1 MSALASRFVMTNA
14 PVRLKVIDSGA
25 ALGAAEAFSKGQ
37 VDLAVVRSDVGDL
50 SHARAVIVVTHAT
63 VMIVVPPG
71 SSIDSV
77 EKLKGHTV
85 GVVGGEANSKV
96 VDVPT
101 KEYDLTR
108 KVVFKNIAPA
118 DARRQ
123 FNPSQSALIV
133 VIPLTQ
139 KYLSQ
144 VRAWFTPGPKAAPVL
159 IPIEAAGIITHR
171 RASYGSSSVSQ

>member
-1 MSALASRFVMTNA
+1 MTNA

-37 VDLAVVRSDVGDL
+37 VDLAVVRSDFGDL
-50 SHARAVIVVTHAT
+50 SHAQAVIVVTHAI

-77 EKLKGHTV
+77 EKLKGHTVGVV

-159 IPIEAAGIITHR
+159 IPIEAAGITHR

>member
-1 MSALASRFVMTNA
+1 MTNA

-50 SHARAVIVVTHAT
+50 SHAQAVI
-63 VMIVVPPG
+63 
-71 SSIDSV
+71 
-77 EKLKGHTV
+77 
-85 GVVGGEANSKV
+85 
-96 VDVPT
+96 DVPT

-133 VIPLTQ
+133 VIPLTR

-159 IPIEAAGIITHR
+159 IPIEAAGIMHR